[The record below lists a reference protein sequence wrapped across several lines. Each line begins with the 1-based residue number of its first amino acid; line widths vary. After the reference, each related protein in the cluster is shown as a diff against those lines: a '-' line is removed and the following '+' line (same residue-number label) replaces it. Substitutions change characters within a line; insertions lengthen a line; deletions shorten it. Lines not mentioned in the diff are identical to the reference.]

1 MVNQVARKTKDDLED
16 VSLLKFALVSQLK
29 RTYNSSEVDV
39 LLFAGA
45 DGRIYASYIPESIG
59 PKIFE
64 LTNLISHNLL
74 HVSQQLAM
82 GLRQSVIEYDFGTV
96 IFSSVGRGALLIS
109 LFTGKADLSEDMGRI
124 EVARQV
130 VQHIFEQ
137 RPMTSKQLSVYSDE
151 VASELR
157 ELSKI
162 VFNEMYTQSSEYK
175 KNMEILA
182 DIKEKITGVMG
193 RGEVEQVLAMA
204 FNEIASSPKWM
215 TEDLWP
221 LLVEM
226 IIRDQIRPLHGDYVA
241 DVCEAEWI
249 PDIKHKLE
257 SFV

>member
-1 MVNQVARKTKDDLED
+1 VKLVAKKRKDDLED

-29 RTYNSSEVDV
+29 RTYKASEVDV

-59 PKIFE
+59 AKIFE

-96 IFSSVGRGALLIS
+96 IFSSVGKGALLIS
-109 LFTGKADLSEDMGRI
+109 LFTGKADLSEDMAKI

-137 RPMTSKQLSVYSDE
+137 RPMTSDELSNYSDE
-151 VASELR
+151 VAAELR

-204 FNEIASSPKWM
+204 FNEIASTPKWM

-241 DVCEAEWI
+241 DMCEAEWI

>member
-1 MVNQVARKTKDDLED
+1 VSVKKTKDDLED
-16 VSLLKFALVSQLK
+16 VSLLKFALVAQLK
-29 RTYNSSEVDV
+29 RTHQSSDVDV

-45 DGRIYASYIPESIG
+45 DGKIYASYIPESIG

-64 LTNLISHNLL
+64 LTNLISNNLL
-74 HVSQQLAM
+74 HVSQQLEM
-82 GLRQSVIEYDFGTV
+82 GLKQSVIEYEFGTV

-109 LFTGKADLSEDMGRI
+109 LFTGKADLTENMDKI
-124 EVARQV
+124 EIAKAVIRHV
-130 VQHIFEQ
+130 FEQ
-137 RPMTSKQLSVYSDE
+137 RPMTKEQLATYPEE

-157 ELSKI
+157 ILAKI
-162 VFNEMYTQSSEYK
+162 VFDEMYTQSSEYK

-182 DIKEKITGVMG
+182 DIKEKITSVMG

>member
-1 MVNQVARKTKDDLED
+1 MSVKKTKDDLED
-16 VSLLKFALVSQLK
+16 VSLLKFALVAQLK
-29 RTYNSSEVDV
+29 RTHQSSDVDV

-64 LTNLISHNLL
+64 LTNLISNNLL

-82 GLRQSVIEYDFGTV
+82 GLKQSVIEYEFGTV

-109 LFTGKADLSEDMGRI
+109 LFTGKADLAENMDKI
-124 EVARQV
+124 EIARAV
-130 VQHIFEQ
+130 IRHVFEQ
-137 RPMTSKQLSVYSDE
+137 RPMSAEELSNYPEE
-151 VASELR
+151 VARELR
-157 ELSKI
+157 ILSKI
-162 VFNEMYTQSSEYK
+162 VFDEMYTQSSEYK

-182 DIKEKITGVMG
+182 DIKEKITSVMG

>member
-1 MVNQVARKTKDDLED
+1 MAVKKSKDDLED
-16 VSLLKFALVSQLK
+16 VSLLKFALVAQLK
-29 RTYNSSEVDV
+29 RTHQSSDVDV

-45 DGRIYASYIPESIG
+45 DGKIYASYIPESIG

-64 LTNLISHNLL
+64 LTNLITHNLL

-82 GLRQSVIEYDFGTV
+82 GLKQSVIEYEFGTV

-109 LFTGKADLSEDMGRI
+109 LFTGKVDLSENMDKI
-124 EVARQV
+124 DVAKSV
-130 VQHIFEQ
+130 MQHIFEQ
-137 RPMTSKQLSVYSDE
+137 RPMTEEQLATYSEE
-151 VASELR
+151 VAAELR
-157 ELSKI
+157 ILSKI

-175 KNMEILA
+175 KNMQILA

-226 IIRDQIRPLHGDYVA
+226 IINDQIRPLHGDYVA
-241 DVCEAEWI
+241 DICEAEWI
-249 PDIKHKLE
+249 PDINHKLE

>member
-1 MVNQVARKTKDDLED
+1 MSAKKTKDDLED
-16 VSLLKFALVSQLK
+16 VSLLKFALVAQLK
-29 RTYNSSEVDV
+29 RTHQSSDVDV

-45 DGRIYASYIPESIG
+45 DGKIYASYIPESIG

-64 LTNLISHNLL
+64 LTNLISNNLL

-82 GLRQSVIEYDFGTV
+82 GLKQSVIEYEFGTV

-109 LFTGKADLSEDMGRI
+109 LFTGKADLAENMDKI
-124 EVARQV
+124 EVAKAV
-130 VQHIFEQ
+130 MQHIFEQ
-137 RPMTSKQLSVYSDE
+137 RPMTKEQLDTYPAE

-157 ELSKI
+157 ILSKI
-162 VFNEMYTQSSEYK
+162 VFDEMYTQSSEYK

-249 PDIKHKLE
+249 PDIQHKLE

>member
-1 MVNQVARKTKDDLED
+1 MAVKKSKDDLED
-16 VSLLKFALVSQLK
+16 VSLLKFALVAQLK
-29 RTYNSSEVDV
+29 RTHQSSDVDV

-45 DGRIYASYIPESIG
+45 DGKIYASYIPESIG

-64 LTNLISHNLL
+64 LTNLITHNLL

-82 GLRQSVIEYDFGTV
+82 GLKQSVIEYEFGTV

-109 LFTGKADLSEDMGRI
+109 LFTGKVDLSENMDKI
-124 EVARQV
+124 DVAKSV
-130 VQHIFEQ
+130 MLHIFEQ
-137 RPMTSKQLSVYSDE
+137 RPMTEEQLATYSEE
-151 VASELR
+151 VAAELR
-157 ELSKI
+157 ILSKI

-175 KNMEILA
+175 KNMQILA

-226 IIRDQIRPLHGDYVA
+226 IINDQIRPLHGDYVA
-241 DVCEAEWI
+241 DICEAEWI
-249 PDIKHKLE
+249 PDINHKLE

>member
-1 MVNQVARKTKDDLED
+1 VSVKKTKDDLED
-16 VSLLKFALVSQLK
+16 VSLLKFALVAQLK
-29 RTYNSSEVDV
+29 RTHQSSDVDV

-64 LTNLISHNLL
+64 LTNLISNNLL

-82 GLRQSVIEYDFGTV
+82 GLKQSVIEYEFGTV

-109 LFTGKADLSEDMGRI
+109 LFTGKADLAENMDKI
-124 EVARQV
+124 EIARAV
-130 VQHIFEQ
+130 IRHVFEQ
-137 RPMTSKQLSVYSDE
+137 RPMSAEELSNYPEE
-151 VASELR
+151 VARELR
-157 ELSKI
+157 ILSKI
-162 VFNEMYTQSSEYK
+162 VFDEMYTQSSEYK

-182 DIKEKITGVMG
+182 DIKEKITSVMG

>member
-1 MVNQVARKTKDDLED
+1 M
-16 VSLLKFALVSQLK
+16 KFALVAQLK
-29 RTYNSSEVDV
+29 RTHQSSDVDV

-45 DGRIYASYIPESIG
+45 DGKIYASYIPESIG

-64 LTNLISHNLL
+64 LTNLISNNLL

-82 GLRQSVIEYDFGTV
+82 GLKQSVIEYEFGTV

-109 LFTGKADLSEDMGRI
+109 LFTGKADLAENMDKI
-124 EVARQV
+124 EVAKAV
-130 VQHIFEQ
+130 MQHIFEQ
-137 RPMTSKQLSVYSDE
+137 RPMTKEQLDTYPAE

-157 ELSKI
+157 ILSKI
-162 VFNEMYTQSSEYK
+162 VFDEMYTQSSEYK

-249 PDIKHKLE
+249 PDIQHKLE

>member
-1 MVNQVARKTKDDLED
+1 VSVKKSKDDLED
-16 VSLLKFALVSQLK
+16 VSLLKFALVAQLK
-29 RTYNSSEVDV
+29 RTYQSSDVDV

-45 DGRIYASYIPESIG
+45 DGKIYASYIPESIG

-64 LTNLISHNLL
+64 LTNLITHNLL

-82 GLRQSVIEYDFGTV
+82 GLKQSVIEYEFGTV

-109 LFTGKADLSEDMGRI
+109 LFTGKADLSENMHKI
-124 EVARQV
+124 EIAKHVM
-130 VQHIFEQ
+130 QHIFEQ
-137 RPMTSKQLSVYSDE
+137 RPMTAEQLATYPED
-151 VASELR
+151 VAEELR
-157 ELSKI
+157 ILSKI

-175 KNMEILA
+175 KNMQILA

-226 IIRDQIRPLHGDYVA
+226 IINDQIRPLHGDYVA
-241 DVCEAEWI
+241 EICEAEWI

>member
-1 MVNQVARKTKDDLED
+1 MSVKKTKDDLED
-16 VSLLKFALVSQLK
+16 VSLLKFALVAQLK
-29 RTYNSSEVDV
+29 RTHQSSDVDV

-45 DGRIYASYIPESIG
+45 DGRIYASYIPDSIG
-59 PKIFE
+59 HKIFE
-64 LTNLISHNLL
+64 LTNLISSNLL

-82 GLRQSVIEYDFGTV
+82 GLKQSVIEYEFGTV

-109 LFTGKADLSEDMGRI
+109 LFTGKADLAANMGKI
-124 EVARQV
+124 EVAKAV
-130 VQHIFEQ
+130 IQHVFEQ
-137 RPMTSKQLSVYSDE
+137 RPMTKEQLATYPEE
-151 VASELR
+151 VAKELR
-157 ELSKI
+157 ILAKI
-162 VFNEMYTQSSEYK
+162 VFDEMYTQSSEYK

-182 DIKEKITGVMG
+182 DIKKKITSVMG

>member
-1 MVNQVARKTKDDLED
+1 MAVKKSKDDLED
-16 VSLLKFALVSQLK
+16 VSLLKFALVAQLK
-29 RTYNSSEVDV
+29 RTHQSSDVDV

-45 DGRIYASYIPESIG
+45 DGKIYASYIPESIG

-64 LTNLISHNLL
+64 LTNLITHNLL

-82 GLRQSVIEYDFGTV
+82 GLKQSVIEYDFGTV

-109 LFTGKADLSEDMGRI
+109 LFTGKVDLSENMDKIDIAKSVM
-124 EVARQV
+124 
-130 VQHIFEQ
+130 QHIFEQ
-137 RPMTSKQLSVYSDE
+137 RPMTAEQLATYPEE
-151 VASELR
+151 VAAELR
-157 ELSKI
+157 ILSKI

-175 KNMEILA
+175 KNMQILA

-226 IIRDQIRPLHGDYVA
+226 IINDQIRPLHGDYVA
-241 DVCEAEWI
+241 DICEAEWI
-249 PDIKHKLE
+249 PDINHKLE

>member
-1 MVNQVARKTKDDLED
+1 MSVKKTKDDLED
-16 VSLLKFALVSQLK
+16 VSLLKFALVAQLK
-29 RTYNSSEVDV
+29 RTHQSSDVDV

-45 DGRIYASYIPESIG
+45 DGKIYASYIPDSIG

-96 IFSSVGRGALLIS
+96 IFSAVGRGALLIS
-109 LFTGKADLSEDMGRI
+109 LFTGRADLSENMGKI
-124 EVARQV
+124 EIAKHVM
-130 VQHIFEQ
+130 QHIFEQ
-137 RPMTSKQLSVYSDE
+137 RPMTAEQLATYPEE
-151 VASELR
+151 VADELR
-157 ELSKI
+157 VLSKI

-182 DIKEKITGVMG
+182 DIKVKITGVMG

-241 DVCEAEWI
+241 DICEAEWI

>member
-1 MVNQVARKTKDDLED
+1 MAVKKSKDDLED
-16 VSLLKFALVSQLK
+16 VSLLKFALVAQLK
-29 RTYNSSEVDV
+29 RTHQSSDVDV

-45 DGRIYASYIPESIG
+45 DGKIYASYIPESIG

-64 LTNLISHNLL
+64 LTNLITHNLL

-82 GLRQSVIEYDFGTV
+82 GLKQSVIEYDFGTV

-109 LFTGKADLSEDMGRI
+109 LFTGKVDLSGNMDKIDIAKSVM
-124 EVARQV
+124 
-130 VQHIFEQ
+130 QHIFEQ
-137 RPMTSKQLSVYSDE
+137 RPMTAEQLATYPEE
-151 VASELR
+151 VAAELR
-157 ELSKI
+157 ILSKI

-175 KNMEILA
+175 KNMQILA

-226 IIRDQIRPLHGDYVA
+226 IINDQIRPLHGDYVA
-241 DVCEAEWI
+241 DICEAEWI

>member
-1 MVNQVARKTKDDLED
+1 MAKKTKDDLED

-29 RTYNSSEVDV
+29 RTYKASEVDV

-82 GLRQSVIEYDFGTV
+82 GLRRSVIEYDFGTV
-96 IFSSVGRGALLIS
+96 IFSSVGKGALLIS
-109 LFTGKADLSEDMGRI
+109 LFTGKADLSEDMHKI

-137 RPMTSKQLSVYSDE
+137 RPMTNDQLANYSDE

-157 ELSKI
+157 ELAKI

-175 KNMEILA
+175 KNMKILA

-221 LLVEM
+221 LLLEM

-241 DVCEAEWI
+241 DMCEAEWI

>member
-1 MVNQVARKTKDDLED
+1 MSVKKTKDDLED
-16 VSLLKFALVSQLK
+16 VSLLKFALVAQLK
-29 RTYNSSEVDV
+29 RTHQSSDVDV

-45 DGRIYASYIPESIG
+45 DGKIYASYIPESIG

-109 LFTGKADLSEDMGRI
+109 LFTGKVDLSENMDKIRI
-124 EVARQV
+124 AKNVI
-130 VQHIFEQ
+130 QHIFEQ
-137 RPMTSKQLSVYSDE
+137 RPMTADQLATYPPE
-151 VASELR
+151 VADELR
-157 ELSKI
+157 VLSKI

-175 KNMEILA
+175 KNMKILA

-241 DVCEAEWI
+241 DICEAEWI